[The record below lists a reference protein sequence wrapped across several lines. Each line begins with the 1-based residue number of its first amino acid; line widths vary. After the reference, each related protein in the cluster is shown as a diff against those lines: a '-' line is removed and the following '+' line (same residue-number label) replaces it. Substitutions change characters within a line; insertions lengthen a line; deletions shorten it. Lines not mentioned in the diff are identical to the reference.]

1 MDRTVRA
8 RRVLA
13 WFGMHRDFI
22 REAEI
27 QEEELVFELPHL
39 RGEMACVADP
49 DACGDSD
56 VHEDD
61 AERHDSGD
69 DDEDLPETLKEPIT
83 LPSPSQQ
90 ERFDLVDSRV

>member
-1 MDRTVRA
+1 
-8 RRVLA
+8 
-13 WFGMHRDFI
+13 MHRDFI

-27 QEEELVFELPHL
+27 HEEELAFELPHL

-56 VHEDD
+56 VYEDD
-61 AERHDSGD
+61 AERHDDASD